1 MGTRAL
7 VGFDGSIAAAAAI
20 EAAALLLP
28 DVHGWITYLWVPPFT
43 GDRVSR
49 RLREQ
54 YGNVNDLIE
63 AVEREGAFEAQRIMA
78 MGVGLARAAGWEA
91 EPLLEQTYGAEG
103 TALVQA
109 AEKVGAD
116 VVILGSRGLGGTD
129 AILGSVSDMVV
140 HYCSRPVL
148 VVPHPLLSAE
158 YDALPEGPVTVGWD
172 GSAGAYAAL
181 ETAERL
187 FPDRRIVA
195 VSVED
200 AADVPAPPGSAPG
213 GRVTH
218 VHISRG
224 RGRQARATAN
234 AVIAAADDQG
244 AAVVV
249 VGSRGHSAVRE
260 IVLGSVAMGVLH
272 DSHRP
277 VMVVSNRA
285 EGSASRTD

>member
-7 VGFDGSIAAAAAI
+7 VGFDGSIAAAAAV

-43 GDRVSR
+43 GDRVGR

-54 YGNVNDLIE
+54 YGNVDDLIE

-109 AEKVGAD
+109 AEKVEAD

-148 VVPHPLLSAE
+148 VVPHPLLSTEFDSLA
-158 YDALPEGPVTVGWD
+158 AGPVMVGWD
-172 GSAGAYAAL
+172 GSAGAEAAL
-181 ETAERL
+181 AAAGRI
-187 FPDRRIVA
+187 FRGRDIVA
-195 VSVED
+195 LSVED
-200 AADVPAPPGSAPG
+200 GADGPPPPAHPGVTHTHVRPTG
-213 GRVTH
+213 GRRD
-218 VHISRG
+218 RG
-224 RGRQARATAN
+224 VAASMA
-234 AVIAAADDQG
+234 AAAADRG
-244 AAVVV
+244 AAAIV
-249 VGSRGHSAVRE
+249 VGSRGRSAARE
-260 IVLGSVAMGVLH
+260 IIVGSVAMSMLH
-272 DSHRP
+272 NSHRP
-277 VMVVSNRA
+277 VMVVA
-285 EGSASRTD
+285 GPSRKS